1 MQTLLVYQQP
11 QRLKELKE
19 STIQATTFTGNLNAP
34 VDETMFD
41 IEKEVDDL
49 LPVEVKEQRVSNFLR
64 VLEDYHATFVEA
76 VPFRMIAMF
85 TPNGLSVNLLWS
97 HMDPNSRSHV
107 PFNDHV
113 LDSCKTI
120 HPP

>member
-19 STIQATTFTGNLNAP
+19 STIQATTVTGNLNAP

-76 VPFRMIAMF
+76 VPFRMIAMS
-85 TPNGLSVNLLWS
+85 LSQVFSPRVGEL
-97 HMDPNSRSHV
+97 RSGQMSPRVVLRVVQTRLIVGGV
-107 PFNDHV
+107 P
-113 LDSCKTI
+113 
-120 HPP
+120 